1 VTLVTRDGATPG
13 PLEAKPA
20 AAARVLDA
28 VERLL

>member
-1 VTLVTRDGATPG
+1 VTLVTRDGEVPG
-13 PLEAKPA
+13 PLESKAA